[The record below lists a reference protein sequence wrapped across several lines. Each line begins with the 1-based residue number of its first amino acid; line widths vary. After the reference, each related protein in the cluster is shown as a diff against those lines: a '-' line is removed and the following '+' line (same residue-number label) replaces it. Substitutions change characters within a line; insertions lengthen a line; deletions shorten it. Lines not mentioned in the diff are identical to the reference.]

1 MTGDIYRVYRGI
13 FGKYLKE
20 LLNEV
25 FRGLGEQ
32 LYRDHDMNTRPTMIN
47 PTSARFILKNKNKS
61 PVFSEMLFYKNLV
74 LFQ

>member
-25 FRGLGEQ
+25 FRG
-32 LYRDHDMNTRPTMIN
+32 HDMNTRPTMIN
-47 PTSARFILKNKNKS
+47 PTSAHFILKNKNKS